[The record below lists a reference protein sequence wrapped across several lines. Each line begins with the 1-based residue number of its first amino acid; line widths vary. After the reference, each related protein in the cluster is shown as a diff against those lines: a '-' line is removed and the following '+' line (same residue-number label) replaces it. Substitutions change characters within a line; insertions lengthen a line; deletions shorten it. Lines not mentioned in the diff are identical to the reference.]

1 MSNLQ
6 VIVIF
11 IGDVLRYSIV
21 AVVGLIML
29 WKKWKVIYVGT
40 YFWVKLIQI
49 MLNVFSALLMVT
61 LTQLPFTDMI
71 LSVVSFALD

>member
-1 MSNLQ
+1 MPNIQ

-11 IGDVLRYSIV
+11 IGDVIRYSIV

-29 WKKWKVIYVGT
+29 WKKWKAIFVGS
-40 YFWVKLIQI
+40 YFWCKFIQSI
-49 MLNVFSALLMVT
+49 LNVFSSILMVT

-71 LSVVSFALD
+71 LSIILFALD